1 MKTALNGIAALSL
14 CAFLLAG
21 GAWAEGES
29 APAPTA
35 EPGPQP
41 FPGIIVNP
49 AQAYGASGAATAE
62 LPGFRPQARA
72 DQLSAAPS

>member
-1 MKTALNGIAALSL
+1 MKTAVNGIAVLSL

-21 GAWAEGES
+21 GAWAEAES

-35 EPGPQP
+35 EPATQPQP

-49 AQAYGASGAATAE
+49 
-62 LPGFRPQARA
+62 PRPMAP
-72 DQLSAAPS
+72 AAPQPQSCPDSGRKLELIS

>member
-21 GAWAEGES
+21 GAGAEGES

-49 AQAYGASGAATAE
+49 
-62 LPGFRPQARA
+62 PRPMAP
-72 DQLSAAPS
+72 AAPQPQSCPDSGRKLELIS